1 MRVFLGCI
9 LAIAL
14 SVLPTGAAASGEGN
28 SSSADAMASDVSTG
42 KASAGLTA
50 KTEAAPEPLKS
61 SLESEIEE
69 LRDLLETQA
78 QQLKD
83 QQQKMQLLEEQ
94 LKASNTAQE
103 PEDVSAA
110 PTSIAVLG
118 ASSPSFAISASAPA
132 AQPAAAVQPTP
143 APQSVPDS
151 PLQFRIGSAYLTPF
165 GFMDFTG
172 VFRNHN
178 AGGGIWSNFGNI
190 PYEFPTSATGVNLL
204 NHVSEARLSI
214 QNSRIGFRADALVKG
229 AHVIGYFEG
238 DFLGNNPSNVAV
250 SSNSNTF
257 RSRLYWVD
265 LRKGKLEILGGQTWS
280 LITAGRTGISP
291 LPGDVFVALD
301 TDVNYQT
308 GYVWGRIPEFR
319 FVYHPSSKAAI
330 AFAFDN
336 QEQYWGGSAG
346 GPTPLLPSAGPTTV
360 NGVLTLP
367 GTQLN
372 NQTTTTNAPQPFF
385 DVIVKVALDPS
396 PKLHFEF
403 GGVER
408 QFRVA
413 VNSTTSP
420 SSPVVNQRTSGGGA
434 FVNLNVQL
442 FKGFRLLTNNYWSQG
457 GGRYMYGL
465 VPDVI
470 LNPDGSMS
478 AIRASSTLSGFEYTH
493 KTTLVY
499 AYYGGIYAF
508 RDLGFVN
515 GLEYGY
521 GVDATGPGSNYTAAI
536 TQNRAQQESTIGFN
550 QTIWRD
556 AKYGALNLMGQYSYL
571 TRAPWSVAPGNP
583 TQASLQLGFFNLRYT
598 LPGAAPAASAL
609 K

>member
-1 MRVFLGCI
+1 MV
-9 LAIAL
+9 
-14 SVLPTGAAASGEGN
+14 
-28 SSSADAMASDVSTG
+28 
-42 KASAGLTA
+42 
-50 KTEAAPEPLKS
+50 
-61 SLESEIEE
+61 
-69 LRDLLETQA
+69 
-78 QQLKD
+78 
-83 QQQKMQLLEEQ
+83 
-94 LKASNTAQE
+94 
-103 PEDVSAA
+103 
-110 PTSIAVLG
+110 
-118 ASSPSFAISASAPA
+118 
-132 AQPAAAVQPTP
+132 
-143 APQSVPDS
+143 
-151 PLQFRIGSAYLTPF
+151 
-165 GFMDFTG
+165 
-172 VFRNHN
+172 
-178 AGGGIWSNFGNI
+178 GG
-190 PYEFPTSATGVNLL
+190 
-204 NHVSEARLSI
+204 
-214 QNSRIGFRADALVKG
+214 
-229 AHVIGYFEG
+229 
-238 DFLGNNPSNVAV
+238 
-250 SSNSNTF
+250 
-257 RSRLYWVD
+257 D
-265 LRKGKLEILGGQTWS
+265 LRKGKWEILGGQTWS